1 MSSFKTLPVF
11 FSLFIIT
18 FGSTYTTNIEIRNNC
33 PYTVWAAAVP
43 SGGGRKLNRGETWA
57 LNVNPGTEEAH
68 IWARTKCNFDSSG
81 RGTCETG
88 DCGGVLECKS
98 FGQPPNTVA
107 EYMSVKQDVFDISLL
122 NGFNVPMEFS
132 PTSNGCSS
140 GIKCT
145 ADIIGQ
151 CPKQLKTPVW
161 AVAVPGGG
169 RKLNRG
175 ETWTLNVNPGT
186 KQARIWG
193 RTNCNFDGLG
203 RGKCETGDCRGLLEC
218 KAFGQPP
225 NTLVECGPNQFGNK
239 DFFDISL
246 VDGFNVPMESS
257 PTSNGCSRGVKCTA
271 YIPFSRIGAEMLI
284 VSLRMIQ
291 QVVLGAMKGKTHK
304 FGNNGSLRI
313 LVHM

>member
-18 FGSTYTTNIEIRNNC
+18 FGSTYTSNIEIRNNC

-68 IWARTKCNFDSSG
+68 IWARTKCNFDNSG

-151 CPKQLKTPVW
+151 CPKQLKTP
-161 AVAVPGGG
+161 GGCHNPCTFFKTDKYCCSSG
-169 RKLNRG
+169 RCGLTDLSKLFKERCKDDY
-175 ETWTLNVNPGT
+175 TFPKDDKT
-186 KQARIWG
+186 RIFTCPQ
-193 RTNCNFDGLG
+193 RTNY
-203 RGKCETGDCRGLLEC
+203 R
-218 KAFGQPP
+218 
-225 NTLVECGPNQFGNK
+225 
-239 DFFDISL
+239 
-246 VDGFNVPMESS
+246 
-257 PTSNGCSRGVKCTA
+257 
-271 YIPFSRIGAEMLI
+271 
-284 VSLRMIQ
+284 
-291 QVVLGAMKGKTHK
+291 VV
-304 FGNNGSLRI
+304 FCP
-313 LVHM
+313 